1 MEFAWFS
8 LLLLAFALSLDSFG
22 VGVTYGLRKMR
33 IPIGSIL
40 IICLCSG
47 LIIMVSMQA
56 GTLLTRFLS
65 PVFTSL
71 LGAVILIGIGC
82 WSLIHSV
89 QSGANKEEVREDIL
103 HEKESESEAAEGS
116 GTMLF
121 SMELRK
127 IGLVIHILRSPSA
140 ADTDRSGSISAQEAI
155 WLGMA
160 LSLDSFGA
168 GLGAAMLGYNSL
180 LTALT
185 IAVFSGLF
193 LIMGMKAG
201 FRLAAFRFMK
211 VFSVLPALLLIIMGM
226 MKLL

>member
-1 MEFAWFS
+1 VDYAWFS

-33 IPIGSIL
+33 IPMGSIL

-56 GTLLTRFLS
+56 GALLMRFLS

-82 WSLIHSV
+82 WSLI
-89 QSGANKEEVREDIL
+89 QSIQNGTDKEEAGEAVP
-103 HEKESESEAAEGS
+103 HEKESESDVAEGPNK
-116 GTMLF
+116 MLF

-168 GLGAAMLGYNSL
+168 GLGAAMLGYTPL
-180 LTALT
+180 PTAAT

-193 LIMGMKAG
+193 LIAGMKAG

>member
-56 GTLLTRFLS
+56 GTLLMRFLS

-89 QSGANKEEVREDIL
+89 QSGANKEEAREAIL
-103 HEKESESEAAEGS
+103 HEKELESEAAEGS
-116 GTMLF
+116 GKMLF